1 MQVVLLS
8 DVKGTGKKGDIVK
21 VADGYGRNFLLKNNL
36 AKVADNKAVS
46 ENKTQKSAQSYHKEM
61 EKQAAIEQ
69 SKKINGQKIELYIS
83 SGENGKIFG
92 SVTSKEIAE
101 ALSKKLGTNIDKK
114 KIELSSNIKSVG
126 TYTITVKLYP
136 EVSAKFTLEVICK

>member
-36 AKVADNKAVS
+36 AKVADNQALS

-114 KIELSSNIKSVG
+114 KIELANNIKSIG
-126 TYTITVKLYP
+126 IYTITVKLYP
-136 EVSAKFTLEVICK
+136 EVSAKFTLEVLCK